1 MNRSYRPFPLVMMLI
16 VAVYATAAMASKS
29 AEAQLR
35 AEATVSESAARATAL
50 AKVPKGRIASAE
62 LEEEHGKLIWSF
74 DIAAP
79 GTRNI
84 TEIQVDAKTGAIVS
98 TQVESPR
105 AEAIEAAAEAKVK
118 K

>member
-1 MNRSYRPFPLVMMLI
+1 MNRSYRPFPLVMLL
-16 VAVYATAAMASKS
+16 VAAVDAAAMAGKP
-29 AEAQLR
+29 AEARLR
-35 AEATVSESAARATAL
+35 AEATVPEAVARATAL